1 MLLMLEAA
9 AMYVKMSNSQ
19 PLNKPGDGLSK
30 SLELFNHILRTVLWQ
45 LLSYMYGNVA
55 QYVALIAILCA
66 LLHGLLLPI
75 IVIRLLINK
84 LGDV

>member
-1 MLLMLEAA
+1 MP
-9 AMYVKMSNSQ
+9 SND
-19 PLNKPGDGLSK
+19 PGDGLSK
-30 SLELFNHILRTVLWQ
+30 LLELFNHLLPTVLWQ
-45 LLSYMYGNVA
+45 ILSYMFGNVA

-66 LLHGLLLPI
+66 LLHWLLLPI

>member
-1 MLLMLEAA
+1 MP
-9 AMYVKMSNSQ
+9 SND
-19 PLNKPGDGLSK
+19 PGDGLSNV
-30 SLELFNHILRTVLWQ
+30 LELFNHLLPTVLRQ
-45 LLSYMYGNVA
+45 ILSYMFRNVA

-75 IVIRLLINK
+75 VVIRLPINK